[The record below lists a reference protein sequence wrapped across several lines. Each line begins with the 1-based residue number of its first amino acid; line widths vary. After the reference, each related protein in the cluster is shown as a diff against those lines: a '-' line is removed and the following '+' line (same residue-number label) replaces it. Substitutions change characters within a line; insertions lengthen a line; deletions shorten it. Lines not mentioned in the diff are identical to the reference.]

1 MAGGDKVQEEESFE
15 VFKTKTNAELLKAK
29 LDTEQLQLLIET
41 TERAKVVSLVF
52 LNPFFHSK
60 KCCSIFGMDLSQD
73 IQRKAAIKAVK
84 LEHKSASAKRS
95 VSTKFHSRLI

>member
-41 TERAKVVSLVF
+41 AEKAKVVLLVCF
-52 LNPFFHSK
+52 
-60 KCCSIFGMDLSQD
+60 
-73 IQRKAAIKAVK
+73 
-84 LEHKSASAKRS
+84 
-95 VSTKFHSRLI
+95 